1 MLHELAIAFCLML
14 VIEGVLPFI
23 APNRYRDLIKLLYE
37 VDDRTIRFFGL
48 AIMLIGTM
56 LLLIIN

>member
-1 MLHELAIAFCLML
+1 MLHELAIAFCLIL

-23 APNRYRDLIKLLYE
+23 APYRYRNLIKYLYE
-37 VDDRTIRFFGL
+37 GDDRTIRFFGL

>member
-1 MLHELAIAFCLML
+1 MLHELAIAFCLIL

-23 APNRYRDLIKLLYE
+23 APNRYRNLIKYLYE
-37 VDDRTIRFFGL
+37 VDDRTIRFFCL